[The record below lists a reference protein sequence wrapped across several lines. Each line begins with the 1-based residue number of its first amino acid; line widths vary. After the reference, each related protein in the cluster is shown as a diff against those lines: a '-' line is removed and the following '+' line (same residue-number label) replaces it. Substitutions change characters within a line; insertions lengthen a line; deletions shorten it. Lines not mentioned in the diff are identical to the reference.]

1 MNLFSALQLDCP
13 VNTKSTDSCD
23 LSSGKNL
30 DCPVLREKS
39 ETGFTLI
46 EIIIA
51 IAIFSF
57 IALGANALLS
67 FVTSSNEL
75 SDSRAQELEAL
86 QRAMLVMERDFLQM
100 QQRIPRTQGLE
111 NELVVTG
118 GEFEFESDAYGIGFV
133 RGGWRNP
140 ELRLNR
146 SHLQTVAYR
155 LQENRLERL
164 HTNYVDSVI
173 GTEPK
178 VRVLLSGVNDF
189 KIEVLNELSQEL
201 NWSESIENTEL
212 PIAISITIDTD
223 AFGEIT
229 RIFMVRV

>member
-1 MNLFSALQLDCP
+1 MNSFTALQLDCP
-13 VNTKSTDSCD
+13 ANAKLTDSYD

-30 DCPVLREKS
+30 DCPNLRENGEK
-39 ETGFTLI
+39 GFTLI

-75 SDSRAQELEAL
+75 SDSRAQELEKL

-146 SHLQTVAYR
+146 SHLQNVAYR

-212 PIAISITIDTD
+212 PVAISITIDTD

-229 RIFMVRV
+229 RVFMVRV